1 MPSFDLFQISQ
12 YEIADFDSSVLCM
25 INKLKKLKEKNPTL
39 SNEEVFELYKN
50 KNIEFLNHLLTIRA
64 VRTDTFRLNAINY
77 LLDNPFTFQS
87 EYNQVI
93 EDANNGK
100 VDLDNIDNLNF
111 SLNAKDCRRTH
122 VIDSIYSARN
132 EYNRFL
138 NELGITPY
146 KATKI
151 DLRSMKKSHNLRNDD
166 TTLEVAKFLKMT
178 EFERVMHI
186 TKLNKENF
194 EQTVKNNYI
203 ETILGY
209 VNHFKEMGYIDEYL
223 QNQHKKFPTS
233 LYLTMDDIDSF
244 FTRENLKTLSLT
256 KLAALYAFYA
266 NRYTKELERLETLNF
281 CLASGYKLDD
291 FMEAE
296 DPTKVIPEFLKAP
309 LIKEQNYIS
318 DISERILAINRAEVL
333 AKQKF
338 LTTDTSYTSVMDLNQ
353 MIPESELKEYMSTFQ
368 RKKHEFYDMIHK
380 TFTLKNHTANQYYS
394 KDSSLLSL
402 LSCIATYP
410 SSVKNWGVV
419 AKNNSINPNH
429 NYQIVNF
436 DIKGFNMPLRVHFPT
451 DMLKDFAREYLESN
465 YISVYEGDTDFKY
478 MGLKLP
484 VSLFLAQPDR
494 VITSLHEKVDSIDD
508 SKPLSD
514 NDKLFAHLLY
524 IAEKDSDTI
533 PTHLKTMVS
542 EKKNGKKKQK
552 LKFVKRFASLKT
564 GEVLNERQYSNVKD
578 R

>member
-1 MPSFDLFQISQ
+1 
-12 YEIADFDSSVLCM
+12 
-25 INKLKKLKEKNPTL
+25 
-39 SNEEVFELYKN
+39 
-50 KNIEFLNHLLTIRA
+50 
-64 VRTDTFRLNAINY
+64 
-77 LLDNPFTFQS
+77 
-87 EYNQVI
+87 
-93 EDANNGK
+93 
-100 VDLDNIDNLNF
+100 
-111 SLNAKDCRRTH
+111 
-122 VIDSIYSARN
+122 
-132 EYNRFL
+132 
-138 NELGITPY
+138 
-146 KATKI
+146 
-151 DLRSMKKSHNLRNDD
+151 
-166 TTLEVAKFLKMT
+166 
-178 EFERVMHI
+178 
-186 TKLNKENF
+186 
-194 EQTVKNNYI
+194 
-203 ETILGY
+203 
-209 VNHFKEMGYIDEYL
+209 
-223 QNQHKKFPTS
+223 
-233 LYLTMDDIDSF
+233 
-244 FTRENLKTLSLT
+244 
-256 KLAALYAFYA
+256 
-266 NRYTKELERLETLNF
+266 
-281 CLASGYKLDD
+281 
-291 FMEAE
+291 
-296 DPTKVIPEFLKAP
+296 
-309 LIKEQNYIS
+309 
-318 DISERILAINRAEVL
+318 
-333 AKQKF
+333 
-338 LTTDTSYTSVMDLNQ
+338 
-353 MIPESELKEYMSTFQ
+353 
-368 RKKHEFYDMIHK
+368 MIHK